1 MFDRVLNT
9 PLSLGNYSKPLEI
22 LSVSASTFMAIWV
35 KVFKN
40 GPSKTCE
47 RQPLKVWSKTVYLC
61 RPYISNFFK
70 RCIPWILL
78 GPFLNTF
85 TCMIILLLG
94 KDLKCEADIIR
105 EIPLMEKVTPP
116 MLVSAQACVAK
127 SMEEN
132 W

>member
-1 MFDRVLNT
+1 
-9 PLSLGNYSKPLEI
+9 
-22 LSVSASTFMAIWV
+22 
-35 KVFKN
+35 
-40 GPSKTCE
+40 
-47 RQPLKVWSKTVYLC
+47 
-61 RPYISNFFK
+61 
-70 RCIPWILL
+70 
-78 GPFLNTF
+78 
-85 TCMIILLLG
+85 MIILSLG